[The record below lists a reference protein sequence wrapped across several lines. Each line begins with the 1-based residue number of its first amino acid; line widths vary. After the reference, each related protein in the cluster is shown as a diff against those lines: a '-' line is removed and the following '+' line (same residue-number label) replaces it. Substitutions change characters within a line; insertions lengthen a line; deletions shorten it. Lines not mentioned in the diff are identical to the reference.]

1 MDRKQLLNQRQLG
14 WLTASIISSS
24 GMQFLQNVLI
34 RISESDAWLSYL
46 IPIAYLFLIA
56 AFFAYL
62 TKKFPQK
69 HIFEISMLLLGRWGG
84 ICMNVVVLFHF
95 WMIIMRDVSIY
106 SKFTTTI
113 LLEKTPYEILILL
126 TCLVLMYYGRTS
138 IEVIARVND
147 IFYPLFVVSI
157 VMMPILLSNEMSLGL
172 LRPVLSRPPLNIL
185 QGNFLAFGGV
195 GDVFVL
201 GAFLHTLY
209 NSNQIRS
216 SIRHGALL
224 GISLLT
230 LSTLMVILVLGPKL
244 PANFL
249 YPTFNLVQMV
259 QITDFLDRLDL
270 FMLIIW
276 FPTIIC
282 KILAVYL
289 ALLIGISSLLK
300 ERNYPIFNKPTALFL
315 AITALLSFQSAT
327 DLLSFSNFSSPV
339 IVFGYQPLVI
349 IILMIAVRIRKRH
362 VAEKEQPSEPVP
374 ASETSKG
381 KASGSWLSRLSY
393 KSWLRISNGLLAL
406 CFILAAIGLFYGRTS
421 PSLGLAFA
429 AGYLLC
435 QVLLIYSTYRELL
448 KLKQI
453 EKMKNVPAGSTD
465 TSM

>member
-1 MDRKQLLNQRQLG
+1 
-14 WLTASIISSS
+14 
-24 GMQFLQNVLI
+24 
-34 RISESDAWLSYL
+34 
-46 IPIAYLFLIA
+46 
-56 AFFAYL
+56 
-62 TKKFPQK
+62 
-69 HIFEISMLLLGRWGG
+69 
-84 ICMNVVVLFHF
+84 
-95 WMIIMRDVSIY
+95 
-106 SKFTTTI
+106 
-113 LLEKTPYEILILL
+113 
-126 TCLVLMYYGRTS
+126 
-138 IEVIARVND
+138 
-147 IFYPLFVVSI
+147 
-157 VMMPILLSNEMSLGL
+157 MSLGL

-224 GISLLT
+224 GIGLLT